1 LSNILVALTI
11 GAATSSM
18 RGMRTTPIGPHE
30 IAVMLNVSRQ
40 RVQQLMAHDDFP
52 EPWAVL
58 ATGRIWAAE
67 DVEAWG
73 LKAGR
78 RIWPLP

>member
-1 LSNILVALTI
+1 V
-11 GAATSSM
+11 
-18 RGMRTTPIGPHE
+18 RERTPIGPHE

-40 RVQQLMAHDDFP
+40 RVQQLMEKDDFP

-73 LKAGR
+73 VKAGR
-78 RIWPLP
+78 RIWPVDTSTQDRGSGVGERP